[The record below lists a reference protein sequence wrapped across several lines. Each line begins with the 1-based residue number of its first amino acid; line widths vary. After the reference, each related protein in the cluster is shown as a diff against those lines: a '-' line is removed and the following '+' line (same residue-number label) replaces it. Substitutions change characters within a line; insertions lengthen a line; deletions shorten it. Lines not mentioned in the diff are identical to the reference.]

1 MALARSAPTCRN
13 RGDAAQQIEQ
23 ADAVFTRLVEAA
35 PQFADGTSARRCAT
49 SAKTDAGSIADCR
62 EALARNPNH
71 FGALSAKRL
80 CRLAVSAFREAADL
94 FRRTLAVHPHLESGR
109 ANLGTAVNGW

>member
-1 MALARSAPTCRN
+1 MQR
-13 RGDAAQQIEQ
+13 QQIEQ

-49 SAKTDAGSIADCR
+49 WRRTTPARSPTAARRSRAIPITSAT
-62 EALARNPNH
+62 
-71 FGALSAKRL
+71 LSAQRF
-80 CRLAVSAFREAADL
+80 CRLALSAFREAADL

-109 ANLGTAVNGW
+109 ANLGTA